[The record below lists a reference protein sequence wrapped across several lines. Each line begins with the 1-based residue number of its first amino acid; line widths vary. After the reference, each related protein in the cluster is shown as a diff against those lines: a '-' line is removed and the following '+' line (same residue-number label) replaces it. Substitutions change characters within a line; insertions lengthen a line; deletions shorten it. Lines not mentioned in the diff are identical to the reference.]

1 MECHASLPKN
11 VALLHF
17 AGEPETARSAH
28 LYLAVCPADLRN
40 YLCTSITVLN
50 MSAPADKRYTQ
61 FNLGPLGG
69 DGLSSQSPA
78 PNQTPN
84 KRKGSPSQQELRR
97 KLLKGMPRDFF
108 LPAIVSS
115 GDRAQQALVVRKES
129 PWDTFSRVYEE
140 FPKEAIDE
148 TLDRFKRIR
157 HDNII
162 LALECFR
169 TADLL
174 HVVFEHQPVSLDH
187 LVACRKWPSEIQLA
201 SVVAQILNG
210 LSHLAANGLE
220 HRSLSG
226 SSVLV
231 GYDGS
236 VKIARLE
243 SCQPWTAN
251 LPREREIK
259 ALGVVV
265 MELMDKDAKEDGA
278 VGVND
283 HQRWPSGSN
292 AVGFLSATTS
302 TDSLD
307 ELKKHP
313 LVTRR
318 RWSKGYL
325 VGLVSFALISTRT
338 FYSGFD

>member
-1 MECHASLPKN
+1 MP
-11 VALLHF
+11 
-17 AGEPETARSAH
+17 
-28 LYLAVCPADLRN
+28 
-40 YLCTSITVLN
+40 
-50 MSAPADKRYTQ
+50 APADKRYTQ
-61 FNLGPLGG
+61 FNLGPLG
-69 DGLSSQSPA
+69 DRRSPQSPA
-78 PNQTPN
+78 PNQPPN
-84 KRKGSPSQQELRR
+84 KRNGSPLQEPSR
-97 KLLKGMPRDFF
+97 KLLKGKPRDLS

-115 GDRAQQALVVRKES
+115 GDRAQQALVVRNES
-129 PWDTFSRVYEE
+129 PWDTFSRVYECELAGPVSVVERLVRPSTVLAVRE
-140 FPKEAIDE
+140 FPKEVIDE

-187 LVACRKWPSEIQLA
+187 LVACRKWPNETQLA

-210 LSHLAANGLE
+210 LSHLAVNGLE
-220 HRSLSG
+220 HRSLCC

-231 GYDGS
+231 GCDGS

-243 SCQPWTAN
+243 GCQPRSPN

-278 VGVND
+278 IGVTD
-283 HQRWPSGSN
+283 LQRWPPGSD
-292 AVGFLSATTS
+292 AVAFLSATTS

-313 LVTRR
+313 LLTSR

-325 VGLVSFALISTRT
+325 VGLVSFALISVRT

>member
-28 LYLAVCPADLRN
+28 LYLAHRP
-40 YLCTSITVLN
+40 I
-50 MSAPADKRYTQ
+50 KRYTQ

-97 KLLKGMPRDFF
+97 KLLKGMPRDLS

-115 GDRAQQALVVRKES
+115 AGSMSANLAGPVAVVEHIVRPS
-129 PWDTFSRVYEE
+129 TVLAIRE
-140 FPKEAIDE
+140 FPKESIDE

-283 HQRWPSGSN
+283 LQRWPSGSN

-325 VGLVSFALISTRT
+325 VRLVSFALISTRT